1 MGNGVGAAVA
11 AIVVIV
17 VVYLASVAF
26 VQLEAPEVLGGA
38 GSDPS
43 NASEPAAAQA
53 VTFDGPALAV
63 TPSTFWA
70 VSAHPGCPI
79 CFTSDP
85 ALGAFLSSTPV
96 TWYRVGAGA
105 DACNMTLDVA
115 YNSSGDDVGAC
126 AVNLASFKDW
136 CYSLT
141 PHCHSIV
148 QLPGENNN
156 SGIDSSD
163 VAYLEGT
170 IGLYPDYWAIGNEP
184 SDWIHYD
191 EPWASW
197 QPSDHNAPTAVA
209 YAVDVRNAI
218 EAIRGVDP
226 FARFVGIENS
236 GVNPSFLQNVTRID
250 GSLISWVAYHTYPG
264 GTGGPAHPTL
274 SEFYS
279 LLNGSTSI
287 PETYA
292 EVRNS
297 TDKYCSNCSSLP
309 ISIGEYNGGTS
320 NSTWTTY
327 LDEFPNVIFTAAS
340 LTQALRNER
349 LRLDLLR
356 TRLRSILSVQRDD
369 ERADRCRD
377 PVRHRV
383 REDRAR
389 DRATRDGANVGD
401 RSLVRRSDE
410 RLEGMATRSQREPH
424 SHGRPRPE
432 PSLPVRGRGDRDL
445 LDERIRG
452 SVGRG
457 VELAAIRVRPSTA
470 VSPAPRELLSVR
482 GTSVRRT

>member
-1 MGNGVGAAVA
+1 MGNGVGVAIA

-17 VVYLASVAF
+17 VAYLASVAF

-38 GSDPS
+38 DPGQS
-43 NASEPAAAQA
+43 NASEPVAGQA
-53 VTFDGPALAV
+53 VTFEGPALAV

-70 VSAHPGCPI
+70 VSAHPGCPS

-105 DACNMTLDVA
+105 DACNITLDVA

-297 TDKYCSNCSSLP
+297 TDKYCSNCSALP

-340 LTQALRNER
+340 LTQALRTNVSDWTYFALDFDPFSLFNVTTNEPT
-349 LRLDLLR
+349 DVG
-356 TRLRSILSVQRDD
+356 ILYDTVF
-369 ERADRCRD
+369 AKT
-377 PVRHRV
+377 VLGTV
-383 REDRAR
+383 
-389 DRATRDGANVGD
+389 
-401 RSLVRRSDE
+401 
-410 RLEGMATRSQREPH
+410 
-424 SHGRPRPE
+424 RPE
-432 PSLPVRGRGDRDL
+432 TVQTSVTGVWSVEVTNGSREWLLVANANLTRTVDLDPSPAFPSGVVGTEISWTNGSAAPSVVESSSLPSAYDL
-445 LDERIRG
+445 PPQSLLL
-452 SVGRG
+452 
-457 VELAAIRVRPSTA
+457 LANY
-470 VSPAPRELLSVR
+470 
-482 GTSVRRT
+482 